1 MDTWRSAQITGNL
14 LEVPGIGPAAVR
26 MLAEGDVG
34 VEKITNTYQ
43 VRIVCVCVDRHD
55 RRVETSS
62 SIALFCSFLWHFFFL
77 FLLVPHDSCLENS

>member
-34 VEKITNTYQ
+34 VDKITNTFQ
-43 VRIVCVCVDRHD
+43 VRMGLIDTTGGRT
-55 RRVETSS
+55 RVH
-62 SIALFCSFLWHFFFL
+62 A
-77 FLLVPHDSCLENS
+77 NY